1 MKAFPLKAVNKFD
14 DSEGMD
20 LRDYFAAQALTG
32 AQIWDIEII
41 EEEPLAIIRIFFNE
55 NEDDYIEINAEYMQM
70 LYISPKP
77 TKLH

>member
-1 MKAFPLKAVNKFD
+1 VENPTSDQIDILDKLIGRK
-14 DSEGMD
+14 
-20 LRDYFAAQALTG
+20 
-32 AQIWDIEII
+32 IWDIEII